1 MCWDVSEVAY
11 SKMLKKKLPYWRLE
25 GEHLKVFLSFFV
37 FSIIIVTRRYN
48 SDVMIRKL
56 LMIYIL
62 IYIRTTR

>member
-11 SKMLKKKLPYWRLE
+11 SKMLKKKLPYWRSL
-25 GEHLKVFLSFFV
+25 FV
-37 FSIIIVTRRYN
+37 FSIIIEVTRRYN